1 MNIKNY
7 FSNMLYKY
15 LEKREVV
22 NEDISRSIRYG
33 GSYAT
38 GDNILESSDV
48 FELLQDISNQMTLAE
63 IVIVEADGTEVIDH
77 PMLNVLRYPNEYLTG
92 SEFIKLM
99 TNVYL
104 IHGEVFPFL
113 NGNQIHLLSDVQS
126 ELDEKL
132 KVSYKLNG
140 VELPTYSVRHIKN
153 VGTNHLKGVGI
164 LELGQRTLDG
174 VMNAEKVLTD
184 KYAKGGLLAY
194 LLRLDAHI
202 NPQNSAQS
210 RLIKVILD
218 QLESIDDSRSI
229 KLIPLGKGYNIEALE
244 SAIDD
249 GKILNYLNVYKKD
262 LSKFLNINVDTYTA
276 LIKSDLEKA
285 MMYLHNKA
293 VRPIMRN
300 FEDHLTILFFGQNS
314 SKRIKFKINILDF
327 VTYSTK
333 TNIGY
338 NIVRTGITSPDNV
351 AEMLGFPK
359 QNTPETQAVY
369 ISNDLSRIGE
379 KQATDNSLKGG
390 ENDESGN
397 SEQQRDA

>member
-359 QNTPETQAVY
+359 QNTEETQAVY

-379 KQATDNSLKGG
+379 KQATDDSLKGG